1 MRLLILLKT
10 LYDSPVLTER
20 ERQIVEML
28 RRDPLLSSE
37 QMAETLGTTRASINV
52 HVSNLGKKGVILG
65 RGYVLA
71 DQPGI
76 VVIGGA
82 NADVKARSYAPAV
95 PATSNPGHGTMAP
108 GGVARN
114 IAENLA
120 RLGDRVHLISAVGR
134 DTLGDNLLQHT
145 SAAGVR
151 VEHVIRTDQPTGTYT
166 AILDADGEM
175 IVAIADMAA
184 IADLS
189 PDHLAS
195 ARDVISTAGLIILDG
210 NLRPDTFAFA
220 LDLAD
225 GVRTV
230 VEPVSAPKAALI
242 ADALDARV
250 FAVTPNR
257 DELEALTGLP
267 TRTKRQ
273 VRVATSAL
281 HDRGVE
287 LVWVTLGARGS
298 LVSTA
303 DDAFEIPAIPADVD
317 DVTGA
322 GDSMIAAF
330 SHALLQ
336 GGSPLEAAR
345 LGHAAAAL
353 TIASPHT
360 VRPDLTPR
368 LLQAALTTK
377 DAP

>member
-1 MRLLILLKT
+1 
-10 LYDSPVLTER
+10 
-20 ERQIVEML
+20 
-28 RRDPLLSSE
+28 
-37 QMAETLGTTRASINV
+37 
-52 HVSNLGKKGVILG
+52 
-65 RGYVLA
+65 
-71 DQPGI
+71 
-76 VVIGGA
+76 
-82 NADVKARSYAPAV
+82 
-95 PATSNPGHGTMAP
+95 
-108 GGVARN
+108 
-114 IAENLA
+114 
-120 RLGDRVHLISAVGR
+120 
-134 DTLGDNLLQHT
+134 
-145 SAAGVR
+145 
-151 VEHVIRTDQPTGTYT
+151 
-166 AILDADGEM
+166 M

-298 LVSTA
+298 LVSTG